1 MPTLEELKNK
11 YQAALEA
18 IKREGVQL
26 SHLDVRNDKLF
37 IQGAAPSESIKND
50 IWNQIKAIDSSYSDL
65 VCDLTVDTALP
76 QPVAAA
82 ASPTPRTRVVQAGD
96 TLSKIAQE
104 VYGHANQYNKI
115 FEANRDKL
123 ESPDKIKVGQELV
136 IPN

>member
-11 YQAALEA
+11 YHAALEA
-18 IKREGVQL
+18 ITREGVQL

-37 IQGAAPSESIKND
+37 MQGAAPSENIKND

-76 QPVAAA
+76 QPAAAA
-82 ASPTPRTRVVQAGD
+82 ASPAPRTRVVQAGD